1 MREGQYAIATLYVVG
16 LLHSFFIFR
25 RYEMLWL
32 PLVAANFK
40 RSKELAAPLDIAW
53 VWHVHMLSPE
63 AYAAVSSSLGNDLM
77 DGPRGCRGVFVH

>member
-1 MREGQYAIATLYVVG
+1 
-16 LLHSFFIFR
+16 
-25 RYEMLWL
+25 MLWL

-63 AYAAVSSSLGNDLM
+63 AYAAVSLKRKLSVAIEKTS
-77 DGPRGCRGVFVH
+77 DGGPD

>member
-1 MREGQYAIATLYVVG
+1 MKIPNFTNYDSILFYFYTYNT
-16 LLHSFFIFR
+16 FR

-53 VWHVHMLSPE
+53 VWHVHMLAPE
-63 AYAAVSSSLGNDLM
+63 SYAAVSDIIGDRNMRTVGTEESK
-77 DGPRGCRGVFVH
+77 PAF